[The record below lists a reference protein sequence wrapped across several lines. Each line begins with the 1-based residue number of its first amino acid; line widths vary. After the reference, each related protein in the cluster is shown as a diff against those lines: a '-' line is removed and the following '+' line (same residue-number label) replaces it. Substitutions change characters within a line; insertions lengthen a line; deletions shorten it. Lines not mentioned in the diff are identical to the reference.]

1 VAAEF
6 GKYNNIVNYDS
17 HHEQSTCSPHT
28 HTLFIF
34 SVDERFNPNLYVDG
48 KVCISLLGS
57 TNASDESQR
66 WNPDLSSLAQVL
78 ISIQSQIL
86 GVIDPYFNEGNGV
99 PEMMRR
105 TPAGRAGSLKYNNTV
120 RLATLR
126 HAMVEHLR
134 SPPRGFEEVTMRH
147 FSMGRG
153 RIVAQARRWM
163 LEARGT
169 SIFSRYERTY
179 AELLSLLAEKPMQK
193 YDSLPPLR
201 EDLEALEK
209 LDTSFGQMVDS
220 KDDGDQ
226 NQRARE
232 PPTGDSPLV
241 PGFNPWAVPTDEASR
256 MLAESSNPDLVDEDD
271 DEDDDLYA

>member
-1 VAAEF
+1 VAVEF
-6 GKYNNIVNYDS
+6 GTYHNIINHDS
-17 HHEQSTCSPHT
+17 HHDQLTCSPHT
-28 HTLFIF
+28 RDLSL
-34 SVDERFNPNLYVDG
+34 SVDDRFNPNLYVDG

-66 WNPDLSSLAQVL
+66 WNSDLSSLAQVL

-86 GVIDPYFNEGNGV
+86 GVGDPYFNEGNGV

-147 FSMGRG
+147 FSMCRG

-169 SIFSRYERTY
+169 SLYSRYERTY
-179 AELLSLLAEKPMQK
+179 AELLSLLVEKPMQK

-209 LDTSFGQMVDS
+209 LDTSFGQMV
-220 KDDGDQ
+220 GDQ
-226 NQRARE
+226 KQRARE
-232 PPTGDSPLV
+232 TPTGDSPLV
-241 PGFNPWAVPTDEASR
+241 PGFNPWAVPADEASQ
-256 MLAESSNPDLVDEDD
+256 MLAEGSNRDIVNDD
-271 DEDDDLYA
+271 DDDDDIYA

>member
-1 VAAEF
+1 M
-6 GKYNNIVNYDS
+6 
-17 HHEQSTCSPHT
+17 
-28 HTLFIF
+28 
-34 SVDERFNPNLYVDG
+34 DG

-86 GVIDPYFNEGNGV
+86 GVEDPYFNEGNGV

-134 SPPRGFEEVTMRH
+134 SPPRGFEELTIRH
-147 FSMGRG
+147 FSMCRG

-163 LEARGT
+163 LEARGKGLY
-169 SIFSRYERTY
+169 SRYERTY
-179 AELLSLLAEKPMQK
+179 AELLSLLSEKAMQK
-193 YDSLPPLR
+193 HDSLPPLR
-201 EDLEALEK
+201 EDLEAIQI
-209 LDTSFGQMVDS
+209 LDTSFGQMVES
-220 KDDGDQ
+220 KP
-226 NQRARE
+226 ARE
-232 PPTGDSPLV
+232 SPTRASPPV
-241 PGFNPWAVPTDEASR
+241 PGFNPWAVPADESSR
-256 MLAESSNPDLVDEDD
+256 MLAGSSNRDFVNDDVDVDLDEDNDND
-271 DEDDDLYA
+271 DFYA

>member
-1 VAAEF
+1 VSS
-6 GKYNNIVNYDS
+6 S
-17 HHEQSTCSPHT
+17 HTRYLS
-28 HTLFIF
+28 F
-34 SVDERFNPNLYVDG
+34 SIDDRFNPNLYVDG

-86 GVIDPYFNEGNGV
+86 GVGDPYFNEGNGV

-134 SPPRGFEEVTMRH
+134 SPPKGFEEVTMRH
-147 FSMGRG
+147 FSMCRG

-169 SIFSRYERTY
+169 GLHSRYERTY
-179 AELLSLLAEKPMQK
+179 AELLSLLSEKPMQK
-193 YDSLPPLR
+193 HDSLPPLR

-209 LDTSFGQMVDS
+209 LDSSFGKMVES

-226 NQRARE
+226 KQRAE
-232 PPTGDSPLV
+232 TPTGDSPLA
-241 PGFNPWAVPTDEASR
+241 PGFNPWAVPADEASQ
-256 MLAESSNPDLVDEDD
+256 MLAESSYRDVVDD
-271 DEDDDLYA
+271 DADDDLYA